1 VAGFWARDDSYLASM
16 MNNTDPKRL
25 TREEILELL
34 PAFVV
39 GALDPDEMLAV
50 DEYLQTHPEM
60 MARLHELEVTAATL
74 AYAAPPQPLPKPLL
88 SKVMKRA
95 QASLPPKSQPL
106 TAAPARSTA
115 GRVAPAQ
122 LAPQQREPAGFGAWW
137 RTRGAFA
144 LSLAGTALLALVLAF
159 ALAQTVIQVD
169 ALRRQVMALNQ
180 QIVSIQSENSL
191 LRDQNI
197 RLQEEL
203 DANQSQLASL
213 AGATEAI
220 ALGGTDAAPQ
230 ASGMLFVNETQG
242 TLVLHNLSGLEP
254 SQTYQ
259 LWLIPP
265 DGAPV
270 PAGLLGQAGGPV
282 ETISLQLPS
291 TLDGVAA
298 VGVSVEPPGGSPAPT
313 GPIVLL
319 GETA

>member
-1 VAGFWARDDSYLASM
+1 M
-16 MNNTDPKRL
+16 MNNTDPNRL
-25 TREEILELL
+25 TQEEILELL

-50 DEYLQTHPEM
+50 DEYLQAHPDM
-60 MARLHELEVTAATL
+60 MARLHEVESTIATL

-88 SKVMKRA
+88 SKVMRRA

-106 TAAPARSTA
+106 PAARAQSSA
-115 GRVAPAQ
+115 GRVGPSQ
-122 LAPQQREPAGFGAWW
+122 PAPQQGGLADFGAWW
-137 RTRGAFA
+137 RTRGVYA
-144 LSLAGTALLALVLAF
+144 LALTGTALFALVLAF
-159 ALAQTVIQVD
+159 AMAQTVEQVD

-180 QIVSIQSENSL
+180 QLASIQSENAQ

-203 DANQSQLASL
+203 ESNQSQLAAL
-213 AGATEAI
+213 AGAREAV
-220 ALGGTDAAPQ
+220 ALGGTDAAPR
-230 ASGMLFVNETQG
+230 ASGMLFVNENQG

-282 ETISLQLPS
+282 ETIPVQLPS

-298 VGVSVEPPGGSPAPT
+298 VGVSVEPPEGSPTPT

-319 GETA
+319 GEIA

>member
-1 VAGFWARDDSYLASM
+1 
-16 MNNTDPKRL
+16 MNNTDPNRL

-39 GALDPDEMLAV
+39 GALDRDEMLAV
-50 DEYLQTHPEM
+50 DEYLQAHPELM
-60 MARLHELEVTAATL
+60 TRLHELEAIVATL
-74 AYAAPPQPLPKPLL
+74 AYAAPPQPLPRSML
-88 SKVMKRA
+88 SKVINRA

-106 TAAPARSTA
+106 PASPTLSSAR
-115 GRVAPAQ
+115 RVVPAQ
-122 LAPQQREPAGFGAWW
+122 PASRQARQQGWFAGFGAWW

-144 LSLAGTALLALVLAF
+144 LSLAGTALVALLFAVALTQALV
-159 ALAQTVIQVD
+159 QID
-169 ALRRQVMALNQ
+169 MLRRHITELNQ
-180 QIVSIQSENSL
+180 QIATVQSQNGL

-197 RLQEEL
+197 QLQEEL
-203 DANQSQLASL
+203 EANQNQLALLS
-213 AGATEAI
+213 GATEAV

-230 ASGMLFVNETQG
+230 ASGMLFVNENQG

-254 SQTYQ
+254 TQTYQ

-270 PAGLLGQAGGPV
+270 PAGLLGQAGGPM

-298 VGVSVEPPGGSPAPT
+298 VGVSVEPPSGSPAPT